1 MSASVVACERCR
13 RGPAQ
18 GRTALNRN
26 PSRRRN
32 SQTALCETLT
42 ARAASSSS
50 ARAASDVAFGRSVP
64 GRRRD
69 AVPARACG
77 VRPPCRAPP
86 SRSHDSVVTT
96 SPPTIP
102 QRQTATPPSGSSR
115 RRRLPQQHALADHWK
130 EVGSSDAGPQSS
142 LIVRSWVAY
151 SGAIAPEALQ
161 AVGLMAEDRRD
172 VGLLAITSAD
182 RLYAGWTAAQRAR
195 ESGLVHSRS
204 HIERLLAGG
213 CRAGHRTRFL
223 GISDEPARWSIFTG
237 TMASVPTLS
246 SPRHNRS

>member
-1 MSASVVACERCR
+1 MRPIEQIKR
-13 RGPAQ
+13 
-18 GRTALNRN
+18 AL
-26 PSRRRN
+26 
-32 SQTALCETLT
+32 
-42 ARAASSSS
+42 
-50 ARAASDVAFGRSVP
+50 
-64 GRRRD
+64 D
-69 AVPARACG
+69 AD
-77 VRPPCRAPP
+77 
-86 SRSHDSVVTT
+86 SRSG
-96 SPPTIP
+96 I
-102 QRQTATPPSGSSR
+102 SSMA
-115 RRRLPQQHALADHWK
+115 PIGCESQ
-130 EVGSSDAGPQSS
+130 G

-204 HIERLLAGG
+204 HIERLLAGWVPRRG
-213 CRAGHRTRFL
+213 TVRDSSASS
-223 GISDEPARWSIFTG
+223 ISDEPARWSIFTG